1 VEGRFGASQ
10 LMSWARRLKRVFE
23 LDLEHCPNC
32 GGELKIIAAN
42 PGAIPPRLPIPAV
55 LSATPLTAVELAGN
69 NIGVKAPA

>member
-1 VEGRFGASQ
+1 
-10 LMSWARRLKRVFE
+10 MSWARRLKRVFE

-55 LSATPLTAVELAGN
+55 LSATL
-69 NIGVKAPA
+69 